1 MTKKLVYSYK
11 YNIKSPP
18 PLKKILIGELE
29 LIMIY

>member
-18 PLKKILIGELE
+18 LKKILIGELE